1 MAYTNH
7 MYLKK
12 KDSVENYFNRFDFP
26 GGIKLYDLHHLNGL
40 TPLRTVGGQRKGN
53 IRGTDHE
60 KIAYES
66 KREKREIYRILNILE
81 AKTIKTQVVELITPS
96 GKRFYP
102 DVLAQLQD
110 GTVLMLEIKHILD
123 FLSIDV
129 IEKYQTMIAYCKKMQ
144 YGCAMLDGNYRD
156 FRYVAKGSILHF
168 PQVID
173 WLEWNLEKK
182 GEFTMKDL
190 RLKFKD
196 EKYIPTL
203 VSYALMNGYRTDV
216 TFRDPSWAIRI
227 KHKSTNMLK

>member
-1 MAYTNH
+1 M
-7 MYLKK
+7 KRIQ
-12 KDSVENYFNRFDFP
+12 KDSVENYFHRFDFP
-26 GGIKLYDLHHLNGL
+26 GGIKLYDLQHLDGL
-40 TPLRTVGGQRKGN
+40 TPLRVVGGKRKGT
-53 IRGTDHE
+53 IRSEDHE
-60 KIAYES
+60 KIEYES
-66 KREKREIYRILNILE
+66 KREKREIYRILKILE

-123 FLSIDV
+123 FLHVDV

-173 WLEWNLEKK
+173 WLETNLEKK

-216 TFRDPSWAIRI
+216 TFRDPNWAIRI
-227 KHKSTNMLK
+227 KHKRSNMLK